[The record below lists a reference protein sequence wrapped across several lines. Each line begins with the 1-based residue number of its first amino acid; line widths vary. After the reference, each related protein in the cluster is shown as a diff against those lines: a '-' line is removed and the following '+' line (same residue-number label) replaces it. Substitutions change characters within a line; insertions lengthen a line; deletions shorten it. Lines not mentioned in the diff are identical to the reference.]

1 MARAGLELWEGFLT
15 LQSVSGLSP
24 VVRPVLK
31 PQTVVVAETP
41 STSPFPL
48 SQQLAGGQSRDAH
61 RWRPTGPSPHSSQVL
76 AVQCS
81 LDIIVLTPWEAGM
94 LGAGG
99 RCRRCRRCLVWKE
112 QMGVTKVRVGGHIV
126 VARDAG
132 HLVRLEWVA
141 SYALGGVAGRTLL
154 HYEGYL
160 TKISPSQSRAPSPK
174 LGSFIL

>member
-1 MARAGLELWEGFLT
+1 
-15 LQSVSGLSP
+15 
-24 VVRPVLK
+24 
-31 PQTVVVAETP
+31 
-41 STSPFPL
+41 
-48 SQQLAGGQSRDAH
+48 
-61 RWRPTGPSPHSSQVL
+61 
-76 AVQCS
+76 
-81 LDIIVLTPWEAGM
+81 
-94 LGAGG
+94 
-99 RCRRCRRCLVWKE
+99 
-112 QMGVTKVRVGGHIV
+112 MGVTKVRVGGHID